1 MCVSEQGPLSSL
13 AYEVNGAG
21 PPLVLLHGLSGSG
34 RWWSRNVPAFA
45 SSFRTYAVDLP
56 GFGASRRVRWSRLDD
71 TVDRLADWI
80 AAEGL
85 SRAHIAGH
93 SLGAAVA
100 ARLAARHPKRVDRLV
115 LVDAAIRLVGKR
127 LSPRAT
133 DVVRTVR
140 SGMPGFAPILVRD
153 LLRCHPW
160 SFVAATVDALQPDW
174 DSHLARITAPT
185 LVVWGERDA
194 ITSLPLGRDIA
205 ETVADARL
213 LVLPN
218 AGHNPMWECAEAFN
232 SEVLRFLTD
241 RDDTG
246 T

>member
-1 MCVSEQGPLSSL
+1 
-13 AYEVNGAG
+13 
-21 PPLVLLHGLSGSG
+21 
-34 RWWSRNVPAFA
+34 
-45 SSFRTYAVDLP
+45 
-56 GFGASRRVRWSRLDD
+56 
-71 TVDRLADWI
+71 
-80 AAEGL
+80 
-85 SRAHIAGH
+85 
-93 SLGAAVA
+93 
-100 ARLAARHPKRVDRLV
+100 LAARHPERVDRLV
-115 LVDAAIRLVGKR
+115 LVDAAIRLEEKR
-127 LSPRAT
+127 PSPRAA

-174 DSHLARITAPT
+174 DSHLARITSPT

-194 ITSLPLGRDIA
+194 ITSLALGCDIA

-232 SEVLRFLTD
+232 TEVLRFLTD